1 MGKCLF
7 ITGTGTDVGKT
18 YVTALIVKK
27 LRDSGRNA
35 GYYKAAI
42 SGATKDEGGNLLP
55 GDAIYVNEISK
66 LNAPISQLVSYVY
79 LEAVSPHLAAN
90 INHRQMT
97 LSQIDTDFRKAANR
111 YEFLTMEGSGGIIC
125 PLRWDSEQ
133 HFGIDDLVKHLG
145 LSVLIVANSS
155 LGTINSTVLTAEYI
169 KARDIPV
176 KGIVLNKFHRGDVM
190 EEDNLRIIEEMTK
203 IPVVATV
210 QDDDKEISIDADV
223 LAKLY
228 DSVELE

>member
-66 LNAPISQLVSYVY
+66 LNAPISQLV
-79 LEAVSPHLAAN
+79 
-90 INHRQMT
+90 
-97 LSQIDTDFRKAANR
+97 
-111 YEFLTMEGSGGIIC
+111 
-125 PLRWDSEQ
+125 
-133 HFGIDDLVKHLG
+133 
-145 LSVLIVANSS
+145 
-155 LGTINSTVLTAEYI
+155 
-169 KARDIPV
+169 
-176 KGIVLNKFHRGDVM
+176 
-190 EEDNLRIIEEMTK
+190 
-203 IPVVATV
+203 
-210 QDDDKEISIDADV
+210 
-223 LAKLY
+223 
-228 DSVELE
+228 